1 MDSLEPRWASVL
13 NRPKLGFVA
22 AQAAAAP
29 PKPATIRATTA
40 GRHVRSPCGNCEAQ
54 PSPSSNSPR
63 SKSGS
68 RPQPRQGSAN
78 PSDQCSPGSGRR
90 AHSLQLT

>member
-13 NRPKLGFVA
+13 NRPKLGFVP

-40 GRHVRSPCGNCEAQ
+40 GRHVRVAVRKLR
-54 PSPSSNSPR
+54 SSAVAIVELPPVKIR
-63 SKSGS
+63 E
-68 RPQPRQGSAN
+68 
-78 PSDQCSPGSGRR
+78 
-90 AHSLQLT
+90 